1 MAEHTNSLQQ
11 GDLLAE
17 VAQPGDQ
24 YSVID
29 GDESNDADGVEE
41 GKRGCRNLDLAKQP
55 PVHLCALLHKKA
67 AHLQDISRRL
77 FMTRAVG
84 HQSWVTQDLC

>member
-1 MAEHTNSLQQ
+1 VAEHTNSLQQ

-29 GDESNDADGVEE
+29 GDQSNDADGVEE
-41 GKRGCRNLDLAKQP
+41 GKRGCGNLYLAKQP
-55 PVHLCALLHKKA
+55 PVHLRALLHEEA
-67 AHLQDISRRL
+67 AHLQDSSRGL
-77 FMTRAVG
+77 LMTRAVG
-84 HQSWVTQDLC
+84 HQSWVTQNLC

>member
-1 MAEHTNSLQQ
+1 VAEHTNSLQQ
-11 GDLLAE
+11 GDLLAK

-29 GDESNDADGVEE
+29 GDQSNDADGVEE
-41 GKRGCRNLDLAKQP
+41 GKRGCGNLYLAKQP
-55 PVHLCALLHKKA
+55 PVHLRALLHEEA
-67 AHLQDISRRL
+67 AHLQDSSRGL
-77 FMTRAVG
+77 LMTRAVG